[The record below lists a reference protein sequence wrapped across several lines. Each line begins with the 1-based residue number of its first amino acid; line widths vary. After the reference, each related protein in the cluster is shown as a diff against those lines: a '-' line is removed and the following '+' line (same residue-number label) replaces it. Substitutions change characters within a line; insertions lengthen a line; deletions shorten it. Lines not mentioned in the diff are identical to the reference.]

1 MVQAYL
7 HNGGLQRSNARCDFE
22 EHGPEE
28 VGIRRHLPGTIN
40 VAIIPVKK
48 VKADALLLIVAAGVE
63 TTQISNRHMK
73 ALDAIARHAFAR
85 SERVAAVI
93 GCGEWEQV
101 RLEQEQNSQDIMYIH
116 SYTSIY

>member
-1 MVQAYL
+1 MQAYL
-7 HNGGLQRSNARCDFE
+7 HNDGLQRSNARCDFE

-28 VGIRRHLPGTIN
+28 VGIRRHLPGTLN
-40 VAIIPVKK
+40 EAIIPVKP
-48 VKADALLLIVAAGVE
+48 VKADAIGAAVVE
-63 TTQISNRHMK
+63 TTQISYRHMK

-93 GCGEWEQV
+93 GCGEWEQA
-101 RLEQEQNSQDIMYIH
+101 RLKKEQNSQDIMYIH